1 MIQRIKKYTFYTFF
15 VILLTVNAIPCG
27 ADDTVDILPIRSV
40 PVIKNP
46 ASRIPNALQFDGGG
60 TIQRIGK
67 DEAGRDLIVIDD
79 HLRYFA
85 DGVKYYN
92 AKGDPVSSVQVYKG
106 KTVGYFLNLKK
117 EITGLH
123 LTK

>member
-1 MIQRIKKYTFYTFF
+1 MIQRIKKYTFYTIL
-15 VILLTVNAIPCG
+15 VILLTVNAIPSG
-27 ADDTVDILPIRSV
+27 AEDTVDILPIRSV

-60 TIQRIGK
+60 TVQRVGK
-67 DEAGRDLIVIDD
+67 DEEGRNLIVIDD
-79 HLRYFA
+79 RLRYFA

-92 AKGDPVSSVQVYKG
+92 VKGESVSSVQVYKG
-106 KTVGYFLNLKK
+106 KTVGYFLNLNK